1 MFRDR
6 PASSAAVRS
15 AFSTVAPLATLTL
28 PSYQALPLLGW
39 MVTTTEIQLFP
50 LPPVEPPPVEPPS
63 EDRMPEPVAAPGWG
77 WGCYGFSGLSGS
89 VEDTG
94 AVDSV

>member
-1 MFRDR
+1 M
-6 PASSAAVRS
+6 
-15 AFSTVAPLATLTL
+15 LT
-28 PSYQALPLLGW
+28 A
-39 MVTTTEIQLFP
+39 TEIQLFP

-63 EDRMPEPVAAPGWG
+63 EGRVPEPVAVPGWG
-77 WGCYGFSGLSGS
+77 CSGCAGCHGVSGLSGS